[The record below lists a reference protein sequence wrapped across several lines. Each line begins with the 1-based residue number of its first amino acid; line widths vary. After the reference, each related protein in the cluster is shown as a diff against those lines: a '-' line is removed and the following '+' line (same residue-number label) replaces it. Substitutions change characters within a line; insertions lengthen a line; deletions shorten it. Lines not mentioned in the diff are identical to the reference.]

1 MKKKLL
7 LSFAVF
13 ATALTVNA
21 QKKFVENNEVSKPKP
36 FSKELQEKT
45 NVAGDQSY
53 YYWENNSRVTKEL
66 NTFLGKT
73 GYADGGFDT
82 LILYSYEFKQKTS
95 SATYWQM
102 AIQGFPTAD
111 TLALNSVKFVGSSLN
126 PNGANVVVNVYKKDL
141 KTLLATKTLA
151 LTSTYGYKTVTFD
164 SPVTDSDTMLVTF
177 QMATVADSFEMAQ
190 SHNQWVGNTLGTP
203 NKFTSSL
210 PFKGD
215 AALLAMQPSNSG
227 ILGLLRE
234 NFDFFVIPSFT
245 YNFKAKFEASKTTIN
260 RTESVTFTKKN
271 DSHFQN
277 PILNYIKWDA
287 LANGSPFAYSTFNF
301 GESADADFDTAV
313 VSHQFDT
320 KGVFKVKQK
329 VFLVTWYLG
338 DFLEDSSE
346 VTITVNSA
354 LSLDVKKALNGLAI
368 YPNPVANE
376 LNVSFNAN
384 SDATIELVNLAGQVI
399 ATKNA
404 SAFANVTFDTAEL
417 NAGVYFIN
425 IKVAEG
431 TFTQKVIKD

>member
-1 MKKKLL
+1 M
-7 LSFAVF
+7 
-13 ATALTVNA
+13 
-21 QKKFVENNEVSKPKP
+21 
-36 FSKELQEKT
+36 
-45 NVAGDQSY
+45 
-53 YYWENNSRVTKEL
+53 
-66 NTFLGKT
+66 
-73 GYADGGFDT
+73 
-82 LILYSYEFKQKTS
+82 I
-95 SATYWQM
+95 
-102 AIQGFPTAD
+102 
-111 TLALNSVKFVGSSLN
+111 SL
-126 PNGANVVVNVYKKDL
+126 KI
-141 KTLLATKTLA
+141 
-151 LTSTYGYKTVTFD
+151 TFD
-164 SPVTDSDTMLVTF
+164 DFEQNIPNL
-177 QMATVADSFEMAQ
+177 VADISEADLEKEEFR
-190 SHNQWVGNTLGTP
+190 VGRADD
-203 NKFTSSL
+203 FISL
-210 PFKGD
+210 
-215 AALLAMQPSNSG
+215 S
-227 ILGLLRE
+227 
-234 NFDFFVIPSFT
+234 
-245 YNFKAKFEASKTTIN
+245 
-260 RTESVTFTKKN
+260 TKV
-271 DSHFQN
+271 
-277 PILNYIKWDA
+277 NYIKWDA

-354 LSLDVKKALNGLAI
+354 LSLDAQKALNGLAI

-404 SAFANVTFDTAEL
+404 SAFANVTFDTAEI